1 MCRKKLAEVGCVI
14 ARVTVRAAIA
24 QRAEEIGW
32 HSQPRPAPKS
42 EKIYRV
48 MRSS

>member
-1 MCRKKLAEVGCVI
+1 MI